1 MEKKKIK
8 PEELKKIELD
18 LIKKFGREAQLD
30 GILNLEEFNKTS
42 PRILWIL
49 KEPNAGYKDDIYSI
63 DNENL
68 NDEEAESIWEKLKEK
83 KEEYYNDVTKIK
95 TGYTLWK
102 RTFKNISYITRGVI
116 EKEFKWDYI
125 PDINNEAK
133 IDGKYYVNK
142 IALIN
147 LKKVPG
153 DSNSNDAKIAE
164 FYEDKSRSFIL
175 KQIEFIN
182 PDIIFNCS
190 RCYQVF
196 EDLRGEN
203 PINDDHEFQFAINN
217 GRIIINT
224 KHPARKNEIDYVDSN
239 LEIIEQHYKY

>member
-49 KEPNAGYKDDIYSI
+49 KEANAGYKDDIYSI

-83 KEEYYNDVTKIK
+83 KEEYYNDVK

-102 RTFKNISYITRGVI
+102 RTFKNISYITCGI
-116 EKEFKWDYI
+116 INKKFKWD
-125 PDINNEAK
+125 DI
-133 IDGKYYVNK
+133 
-142 IALIN
+142 
-147 LKKVPG
+147 
-153 DSNSNDAKIAE
+153 S
-164 FYEDKSRSFIL
+164 
-175 KQIEFIN
+175 
-182 PDIIFNCS
+182 
-190 RCYQVF
+190 
-196 EDLRGEN
+196 
-203 PINDDHEFQFAINN
+203 
-217 GRIIINT
+217 
-224 KHPARKNEIDYVDSN
+224 
-239 LEIIEQHYKY
+239 